1 MHKSYDIAVVGGG
14 LVGMAIAFGLAKR
27 GAKVLVCDGADDALR
42 AARGNFGLVW
52 VQGKGANCVNYA
64 RWSLHSADTWQGFAD
79 DLQTRTAVAVGF
91 ERPGGFNIAQRP
103 EELQARA
110 AVMQGLCE
118 AEPRLRYEVL
128 EHKALARRLPAIGP
142 DVAGAI
148 YSPNDGHVNPL
159 YTLRALFSAYAQAGG
174 DYAPNAN
181 VLEIVPRAGAF
192 RLHVGNSSGDPSA
205 DRTYDAGRVVLAAG
219 LGNRVLAPMVG
230 LSAPVKPLRGQ
241 ILVTERIQPFLAYPT
256 IYVRQTVEGSV
267 MIGDSA
273 EDVGFDDSVTP
284 DVLADIARRAIEP
297 FPILQN
303 ARLVRAW
310 GALRV
315 MTPDGLPI
323 YEESTAHPGAF
334 LATCHSGVTLAAAHC
349 ETIAPWILGA
359 ARPAIL
365 EPFYAKRFAV

>member
-1 MHKSYDIAVVGGG
+1 MRKTCDIAVVGGG

-27 GAKVLVCDGADDALR
+27 GSKVIVCDGEDDALR

-64 RWSLHSADTWQGFAD
+64 RWSLHSADAWQGLAD
-79 DLQTRTAVAVGF
+79 ELLARTGVSVGF
-91 ERPGGFNIAQRP
+91 ERPGGFNLALRP
-103 EELQARA
+103 DELEAKA
-110 AVMQGLCE
+110 AVMRGLSD
-118 AEPRLRYEVL
+118 AEPRLKYEVL
-128 EHKALARRLPAIGP
+128 DRQALAERLPAVGP

-148 YSPNDGHVNPL
+148 YSPNDGHVSPL
-159 YTLRALFSAYAQAGG
+159 YTLRALFAAYEQAGG
-174 DYAPNAN
+174 EYRPNAG
-181 VLEIVPRAGAF
+181 VTEIAPEGGGF
-192 RLHVGNSSGDPSA
+192 RLQTGA
-205 DRTYDAGRVVLAAG
+205 DTLDAGRVVLAAG
-219 LGNRVLAPMVG
+219 LGNRALAPMVG

-241 ILVTERIQPFLAYPT
+241 ILVTERVKPFLFNPT

-267 MIGDSA
+267 MLGDSA

-284 DVLADIARRAIEP
+284 DMLADIARRAIEP
-297 FPILQN
+297 FPILKN
-303 ARLVRAW
+303 VRLVRAW

-323 YEESTAHPGAF
+323 YEESSAHPGAF

-359 ARPAIL
+359 ERPAIL
-365 EPFYAKRFAV
+365 DPFYAKRFSV